1 MEEIESQ
8 VAEETEPEVEGQV
21 EEATTDEPTEHSEGA
36 QEPEPTEE
44 TPEAAAS
51 EVSPEPSPPEQPVI
65 TPFSFA
71 ADGKRVEVEG
81 ASVVEHTGPDGKKV
95 KSIVIPQ
102 DTFQRKMQPYLAD
115 RGKWAKTERDYQRKI
130 ADLSPDR
137 NETVIRAQTILDE
150 FDKVL
155 SSEESLTQFLENFD
169 RNREILRLKVENTAT
184 NAKLKAREAVEHESR
199 TEQDT
204 EATVQKV
211 QADVPNIVRSAGDV
225 IRADHGIEASPDA
238 LNAAY
243 AEIMDN
249 LPAYYRRATPQ
260 DAANYPNVTV
270 GEIVRDD
277 DKVLRTVY
285 RFAYLMHAGS
295 EQRTRTEEASKR
307 NQAALGKTKTLPPSV
322 PAKGAPAPGE
332 RKSEIKS
339 FEDFKRVMGG
349 HV

>member
-1 MEEIESQ
+1 MDENESQ
-8 VAEETEPEVEGQV
+8 VVEEIEPEVEGQI

-51 EVSPEPSPPEQPVI
+51 EVSPEPSPPEQPVV

-102 DTFQRKMQPYLAD
+102 DTFQRKIQPYLAD
-115 RGKWAKTERDYQRKI
+115 RGSFAKKERDYQRKL

-184 NAKLKAREAVEHESR
+184 NAKLRAREAVENEGR
-199 TEQDT
+199 QEQDA
-204 EATVQKV
+204 EATVQRV
-211 QADVPNIVRSAGDV
+211 QADVPNIVRSAGAV
-225 IRADHGIEASPDA
+225 LKADGIEPSQQA
-238 LNAAY
+238 LEAAY

-260 DAANYPNVTV
+260 DVQNHPEVTV

-285 RFAYLMHAGS
+285 RFANLLHAGT
-295 EQRTRTEEASKR
+295 EQRTRTEEAAKK
-307 NQAALGKTKTLPPSV
+307 NQAALGKAKTLPPSV
-322 PAKGAPAPGE
+322 PAKGAPAPG
-332 RKSEIKS
+332 KKDNPIKS
-339 FEDFKRVMGG
+339 WDDFKERMGG
-349 HV
+349 HT

>member
-1 MEEIESQ
+1 MYEIESQ
-8 VAEETEPEVEGQV
+8 VVEETEPEVEGQV
-21 EEATTDEPTEHSEGA
+21 EEATTDEPTEHSDSA
-36 QEPEPTEE
+36 QEPDLTEE
-44 TPEAAAS
+44 IPEEAAS
-51 EVSPEPSPPEQPVI
+51 EVSPEPSPPEQPVV
-65 TPFSFA
+65 TPFSFT
-71 ADGKRVEVEG
+71 ADRKRVEVKG

-95 KSIVIPQ
+95 RSIVIPE
-102 DTFQRKMQPYLAD
+102 DSFQRGMQPYMAD
-115 RGKWAKTERDYQRKI
+115 RGAWAKEKQGYERKI
-130 ADLSPDR
+130 AELSPDN

-184 NAKLKAREAVEHESR
+184 QAKLKAREAVENESR

-204 EATVQKV
+204 EATVQRV
-211 QADVPNIVRSAGDV
+211 QADVPDVVRSAGAV
-225 IRADHGIEASPDA
+225 LRADHGIEASPDA

-249 LPAYYRRATPQ
+249 LPAYYRRATPKDVQ
-260 DAANYPNVTV
+260 DHPNVTV

-285 RFAYLMHAGS
+285 RFAALLHTGA
-295 EQRTRTEEASKR
+295 EQRTRTEEAARR
-307 NQAALGKTKTLPPSV
+307 NQAALGKTKNLPPSV
-322 PAKGAPAPGE
+322 PAKGAPAPGKRDTE
-332 RKSEIKS
+332 YKSWD
-339 FEDFKRVMGG
+339 DFKADMGG

>member
-1 MEEIESQ
+1 MDENESQ
-8 VAEETEPEVEGQV
+8 VVEEIEPEVEGQI

-36 QEPEPTEE
+36 QEPDPTEE
-44 TPEAAAS
+44 IPEEAAS

-81 ASVVEHTGPDGKKV
+81 ASVVEHTGPDGRKV

-102 DTFQRKMQPYLAD
+102 DTFQRKIQPYLAD
-115 RGKWAKTERDYQRKI
+115 RGSFAKKERDYQRQL

-184 NAKLKAREAVEHESR
+184 NAKLQARERVEHESR
-199 TEQDT
+199 TEQDA
-204 EATVQKV
+204 EAAVGQV
-211 QADVPNIVRSAGDV
+211 QADVPNIVRSAGAV
-225 IRADHGIEASPDA
+225 LKTDHGIDASPQA
-238 LNAAY
+238 LEAAY
-243 AEIMDN
+243 SEIMDN
-249 LPAYYRRATPQ
+249 IPAYYRRATPQ
-260 DAANYPNVTV
+260 DAANYSHVTV
-270 GEIVRDD
+270 GEIIRDD
-277 DKVLRTVY
+277 DKILRTVY
-285 RFAYLMHAGS
+285 RFAALLHAGA

-307 NQAALGKTKTLPPSV
+307 NQAALGKTKNLPPSV
-322 PAKGAPAPGE
+322 PAKGAPAPGKKNE
-332 RKSEIKS
+332 EIKS
-339 FEDFKRVMGG
+339 WDDFKERMGG
-349 HV
+349 HI